1 MTNEISEKKKT
12 YRPEKQAILGEVRD
26 RVAGSSFF
34 LITDYRGMKVDQ
46 FLGLRKKLRKAGS
59 EVHVVKNSF
68 VRHVVTERGWTRL
81 EECLTGQSAMVTGG
95 EVTEVAKV
103 LKAFMAGVNL
113 PIAKGGM
120 LGDLYLDPAA
130 VGVLADLPSRDQLLG
145 QFVGTVAA
153 PLSRLVGTLHSKLC
167 SLLYVLNAVEQK
179 KQQLNAA

>member
-1 MTNEISEKKKT
+1 MTTENSEKT
-12 YRPEKQAILGEVRD
+12 YRPEKQAILAEVREK
-26 RVAGSSFF
+26 VAGSSYV
-34 LITDYRGMKVDQ
+34 LITDYRGMKVEQ
-46 FLGLRKKLRKAGS
+46 FLDLRKKLRKAGA

-68 VRHVVTERGWTRL
+68 ARHVVTERGWTRL
-81 EECLTGQSAMVTGG
+81 EACLAGQSAMVTGS

-120 LGDLYLDPAA
+120 LGELYLDPAA
-130 VGVLADLPSRDQLLG
+130 VGVLAALPAREQLLG
-145 QFVGTVAA
+145 QVVGTVAA
-153 PLSRLVGTLHSKLC
+153 PLSRLVGTLHGKLC